1 MAIEYYDT
9 IFNHD
14 FHVYYLNKINELM
27 NKKPI
32 TKYLDE
38 IYKISNT
45 EQIDILKYDAEKLK
59 DEIFR
64 KNNTSNQSIDQMSI
78 ELDFLKSFEDC
89 KLDEKLK
96 NNKMKKKLKL
106 VSKIKNYKNQTN
118 AICNDYNKE
127 KLYQTLNDFYQN
139 LDKLKD
145 NIKNDVQSQLSRF
158 EELKKKKKKKEITKD
173 KNFDSNFLNA

>member
-1 MAIEYYDT
+1 MAIEYYDS

-14 FHVYYLNKINELM
+14 FHTHYLNKVNELM
-27 NKKPI
+27 NKEPI

-45 EQIDILKYDAEKLK
+45 EQIEYLKYDAEKLK
-59 DEIFR
+59 AEIFR
-64 KNNTSNQSIDQMSI
+64 KNDTSNQYIDQMSI
-78 ELDFLKSFEDC
+78 ELDFLESFEDC

-96 NNKMKKKLKL
+96 NIKMKKKLKL
-106 VSKIKNYKNQTN
+106 VSKIKNYKNQSK
-118 AICNDYNKE
+118 AIYNEHNKE

-158 EELKKKKKKKEITKD
+158 EELKKKKKEITKD
-173 KNFDSNFLNA
+173 KNFESNFLN